1 MFRSHITENTK
12 ARLAKINTEIGV
24 IPGGLTSLLQPLD
37 VGLNKPFKD
46 NVRQEW
52 NNWMLHGEKS
62 FTKGGTMRA
71 PSLDVLC
78 EFVVKSWDNVK
89 KESVI
94 KSFKKCGISNAMD
107 GTEDDDLF
115 ESDDEPAVDSPDSN
129 WDPYD
134 ETAYCSSIA
143 GALSLKAA
151 LTGLGVGEASA
162 TSLAATI
169 TWLLKDGCGMI
180 ASIAFAYMRGGQLD
194 CNSKQWRLFA
204 DVANDLSHFL
214 KLLAP
219 ILPVAI
225 SCSLC
230 VFSAVMQSL
239 VGVAGGSTRAAF
251 SYHQAR
257 GDNMAE
263 VSAKDGS
270 QETMVNLAALIT
282 NITILPFVMSSPLFT
297 WTTFVLCVFFHLL
310 TNYLAVRAVKMESL
324 NRPRLM
330 YILSTWFSKSSI
342 PGIEE
347 TNLSE
352 PLFSGP
358 AFIPDYFPFGFRL
371 SLGCSFHEVMQRNM
385 EKVDLG
391 NYFTSTLEVLRQEK
405 FMVLGDSSQRHLYIV
420 YQRDISPQ
428 EELEA
433 FYIAYLSVLN
443 YVHLSE
449 DFVLAS
455 EHVAPSLT
463 SSSSLG
469 EIISAVRLYSKKIYP
484 DFLQHLKVKGWHT
497 EKLLFAAGEWRI
509 QT

>member
-1 MFRSHITENTK
+1 MPEDEPLLFQEKKGPMGPEKNYVYNESANKFIPVIRAQSGADLVTPWEN
-12 ARLAKINTEIGV
+12 A
-24 IPGGLTSLLQPLD
+24 
-37 VGLNKPFKD
+37 
-46 NVRQEW
+46 
-52 NNWMLHGEKS
+52 
-62 FTKGGTMRA
+62 
-71 PSLDVLC
+71 
-78 EFVVKSWDNVK
+78 KSWIREAFLPQGYPD
-89 KESVI
+89 SV
-94 KSFKKCGISNAMD
+94 
-107 GTEDDDLF
+107 
-115 ESDDEPAVDSPDSN
+115 SPDYLHYQF
-129 WDPYD
+129 WDSAQ
-134 ETAYCSSIA
+134 AYCSSIA

-180 ASIAFAYMRGGQLD
+180 ASIVFAYMRGGQLD

-219 ILPVAI
+219 ILPVPFLAVM
-225 SCSLC
+225 C
-230 VFSAVMQSL
+230 FSAVMLSL

-257 GDNMAE
+257 SDNMAE

-297 WTTFVLCVFFHLL
+297 WVTFVVCVFFHLL

-324 NRPRLM
+324 NRPRLL

-371 SLGCSFHEVMQRNM
+371 SLGCSFYEVIERNM
-385 EKVDLG
+385 EKIDRG
-391 NYFTSTLEVLRQEK
+391 NYFTSTLEVFRQEK
-405 FMVLGDSSQRHLYIV
+405 FMVIGDLSKRHLYIV
-420 YQRDISPQ
+420 YRKDISPQ

-443 YVHLSE
+443 YVHLCE
-449 DFVLAS
+449 DFVLSS
-455 EHVAPSLT
+455 EHVAPTLT
-463 SSSSLG
+463 SSSSLR

-484 DFLQHLKVKGWHT
+484 DFLQHLKIKDWHT